1 MKLVIRCQ
9 TERYTGRMRPLVF
22 ALLLAGAACRRD
34 PASEQAKLEQE
45 FERTMTNSTLTG
57 KFSSLRNDRLSED
70 RYTISKV
77 SRMAG
82 NIWLIQTRIQYGG
95 NDYTVPVPVKV
106 LWAGDTPVIT
116 LDDVTIPNRGTF
128 SARVLVH
135 KNQYAGTW
143 SHSKGGGGQM
153 FGRVERSK

>member
-1 MKLVIRCQ
+1 MRWGAA
-9 TERYTGRMRPLVF
+9 RYTGPMRSAQL
-22 ALLLAGAACRRD
+22 ALLLVVTACRRD

-45 FERTMTNSTLTG
+45 FERTLTGATLAG

-82 NIWLIQTRIQYGG
+82 NIWLIQTRVQYGG
-95 NDYTVPVPVKV
+95 NDYTVPVPVRV

-153 FGRVERSK
+153 FGRV